1 MATTPWTVGAARLI
15 QAGGIDTSNGKKEVK
30 DIYAL
35 ILNSGTRPEPGS
47 NGIPDYG
54 ADHPSVDGLSVTNVS
69 FSQPDHTSKVWN
81 AIVTYS
87 AGASNPGDNTDT
99 SKYTRLHIGTV
110 TELRDLVE
118 DAEATQQNPKPVLNA
133 AGDPFESVP
142 QVERHLVEIQ
152 ITRNQNS
159 SPASDI
165 ASLNNTLNSAQLTVC
180 EIVIGAKC
188 GRISIEADRQFGA
201 GAAKWSVTFRIVV
214 NPDGWTYK
222 VLQNGYRYKPGGV
235 GDAVKFTSTTEDG
248 RVVECSTPQLLKTDG
263 DDGRG
268 GPAYYAEFN
277 AYKSADWSELK
288 LPSLL

>member
-30 DIYAL
+30 DVYTL
-35 ILNSGTRPEPGS
+35 ILDPGTRPAAGS

-54 ADHPSVDGLSVTNVS
+54 DDHPDVSGLSVTNVS
-69 FSQPDHTSKVWN
+69 FSQPDPTSKVWN
-81 AIVTYS
+81 ATVTYS
-87 AGASNPGDNTDT
+87 AGGSNSGDNTDT

-110 TELRDLVE
+110 TESRDLVE
-118 DAEATQQNPKPVLNA
+118 DAEDNTVSVVNA

-165 ASLNNTLNSAQLTVC
+165 ASLNGTLNSAAITVC
-180 EIVIGAKC
+180 GISIAAKC

-201 GAAKWSVTFRIVV
+201 GDAKWSVTFRIVV

-248 RVVECSTPQLLKTDG
+248 RVVECSSPQLLKTDG

-277 AYKSADWSELK
+277 AYKSASWSGLK
-288 LPSLL
+288 LPSSL